1 VGTRGLM
8 SGLVEIQ
15 LLNGLV
21 QGMIYALVAAGLTL
35 IFGMLDIPNFAH
47 GAFYALGAYV
57 AYSVVASTGNF
68 WLAIAVVPIAV
79 AVLGLVIDALAMRR
93 LAREGHVY
101 QILFTLGLVLIVQE
115 AIVLIWGADPT
126 SVAVPR
132 ALDGGIPLGVVQFPY
147 YRLFLAVV
155 AALVIAA
162 VWFALERTR
171 YGAIIRAGIDD
182 PEMVSCIGIDV
193 QRLFTVVFACGVA
206 LAGLAGALI
215 VPLRGGQPA
224 MGNELMATSFAV
236 VVIGGLGSYLGAVVG
251 ALFVGLTEAIMT
263 IVYPPAAEV
272 AIFAAMALVILI
284 RPQGLFGR
292 R

>member
-1 VGTRGLM
+1 M

-15 LLNGLV
+15 LLNGIV

-57 AYSVVASTGNF
+57 AFTVVAATGNF
-68 WLAIAVVPIAV
+68 WLAIAVVPLVV
-79 AVLGLVIDALAMRR
+79 AGVGLVVDAFAMRR
-93 LAREGHVY
+93 LARAGHVY
-101 QILFTLGLVLIVQE
+101 QILFTLGLVLIAQE
-115 AIVLIWGADPT
+115 AIVLIWGANPT
-126 SVAVPR
+126 SVDVPR
-132 ALDGGIPLGVVQFPY
+132 ALDGGVPLGVVSFPY
-147 YRLFLAVV
+147 YRLFLV
-155 AALVIAA
+155 AASALVIGA
-162 VWFALERTR
+162 VWLALERTK

-182 PEMVSCIGIDV
+182 PEMVACIGIDV
-193 QRLFTVVFACGVA
+193 QLLFTIVFGIGVG

-215 VPLRGGQPA
+215 LPIRGGQPA

-251 ALFVGLTEAIMT
+251 GIFVGLTQAIMT
-263 IVYPPAAEV
+263 ILYPAASEV

-284 RPQGLFGR
+284 RPQGLFGKR
-292 R
+292 

>member
-1 VGTRGLM
+1 M

-15 LLNGLV
+15 LLNGVV

-57 AYSVVASTGNF
+57 AYTVIASSGNF
-68 WLAIAVVPIAV
+68 WLAIVIVPVSV
-79 AVLGLVIDALAMRR
+79 AAFGLIVDALAMRR
-93 LAREGHVY
+93 LARAGHVY

-115 AIVLIWGADPT
+115 AIVLLWGADPI
-126 SVAVPR
+126 SADVPR
-132 ALDGGIPLGVVQFPY
+132 GLQGGLPLGAVSFPY
-147 YRLFLAVV
+147 YRLFLVLA
-155 AALVIAA
+155 AALTIAA
-162 VWFALERTR
+162 VWLGLERTK

-182 PEMVSCIGIDV
+182 PEMVDCIGIDV
-193 QRLFTVVFACGVA
+193 QRLFTLVFGVGVA
-206 LAGLAGALI
+206 LAGFAGALI
-215 VPLRGGQPA
+215 LPLRGGQPG
-224 MGNELMATSFAV
+224 MGGELMATSFAV

-251 ALFVGLTEAIMT
+251 GIFVGLTQAVMT
-263 IVYPPAAEV
+263 IVYPAASEV
-272 AIFAAMALVILI
+272 AIFAAMALVILV

>member
-1 VGTRGLM
+1 MVRGGLM

-15 LLNGLV
+15 LLNGVV

-57 AYSVVASTGNF
+57 AFTLISSTGNF
-68 WLAIAVVPIAV
+68 WLAIVVVPLVVGAI
-79 AVLGLVIDALAMRR
+79 GLLVDALAMRR
-93 LAREGHVY
+93 LARAGHVY

-126 SVAVPR
+126 SVDVPSVLGGGVALGAVS
-132 ALDGGIPLGVVQFPY
+132 FPY
-147 YRLFLAVV
+147 YRLFLMAIS
-155 AALVIAA
+155 ALVIAA
-162 VWFALERTR
+162 VWLGLERTK

-182 PEMVSCIGIDV
+182 PEMVGCIGIDV
-193 QRLFTVVFACGVA
+193 QRLFTVVFAVGVG
-206 LAGLAGALI
+206 LAALAGALI
-215 VPLRGGQPA
+215 LPIRGGQPG

-236 VVIGGLGSYLGAVVG
+236 VVIGGLGSYLGAVAG
-251 ALFVGLTEAIMT
+251 GLFVGLTQAVMT
-263 IVYPPAAEV
+263 IVYPAASEV
-272 AIFAAMALVILI
+272 SIFAAMALVILI

>member
-1 VGTRGLM
+1 M
-8 SGLVEIQ
+8 SGLIEIQ
-15 LLNGLV
+15 LLNGIV

-57 AYSVVASTGNF
+57 AFTVVSLTGNF
-68 WLAIAVVPIAV
+68 WLAIAIVPITI
-79 AVLGLVIDALAMRR
+79 AVLGLAVDAFAMRR
-93 LAREGHVY
+93 LARAGHVY

-126 SVAVPR
+126 SIAVP
-132 ALDGGIPLGVVQFPY
+132 AVLSGGVPLGVVSFPF
-147 YRLFLAVV
+147 YRLFLVAV
-155 AALVIAA
+155 AALVIGA
-162 VWFALERTR
+162 VWFGLERTR

-182 PEMVSCIGIDV
+182 PEMVDCIGIDV
-193 QRLFTVVFACGVA
+193 QRVFTIVFAIGVG

-215 VPLRGGQPA
+215 VPIRGGQPG

-251 ALFVGLTEAIMT
+251 GIFVGLTQAIMT
-263 IVYPPAAEV
+263 IVYPAASEV
-272 AIFAAMALVILI
+272 AIFAAMALVILV
-284 RPQGLFGR
+284 RPQGLFGKR
-292 R
+292 

>member
-1 VGTRGLM
+1 M

-15 LLNGLV
+15 LLNGIV

-57 AYSVVASTGNF
+57 AFTVVAATGNF
-68 WLAIAVVPIAV
+68 WLAIAVVPLV
-79 AVLGLVIDALAMRR
+79 VGGLGLIVDAFAMRR
-93 LAREGHVY
+93 LARAGHVY

-126 SVAVPR
+126 SVDVPR
-132 ALDGGIPLGVVQFPY
+132 SLDGGVPMGVVSFPY
-147 YRLFLAVV
+147 YRLFLVGAS
-155 AALVIAA
+155 ALVIGA
-162 VWFALERTR
+162 VWLALERTK

-182 PEMVSCIGIDV
+182 PEMVACIGIDV
-193 QRLFTVVFACGVA
+193 QRLFTVVFGIGVG
-206 LAGLAGALI
+206 LAALAGALI
-215 VPLRGGQPA
+215 LPIRGGQPA

-251 ALFVGLTEAIMT
+251 GIFVGLTQAIMT
-263 IVYPPAAEV
+263 ILYPAASEV

-284 RPQGLFGR
+284 RPQGLFGKR
-292 R
+292 

>member
-1 VGTRGLM
+1 M

-15 LLNGLV
+15 LLNGIV

-57 AYSVVASTGNF
+57 AFTVVAATGNF
-68 WLAIAVVPIAV
+68 WLAIAVVPLVV
-79 AVLGLVIDALAMRR
+79 AGLGVIVDAFAMRR
-93 LAREGHVY
+93 LARAGHVY

-126 SVAVPR
+126 SIDVPR
-132 ALDGGIPLGVVQFPY
+132 ALDGGVPLGVVSFPY
-147 YRLFLAVV
+147 YRLFLVAVS
-155 AALVIAA
+155 ALVIGA
-162 VWFALERTR
+162 VWLGLERTK

-182 PEMVSCIGIDV
+182 PEMVDCIGIDV
-193 QRLFTVVFACGVA
+193 QRLFTVVFAIGVG

-215 VPLRGGQPA
+215 LPIRGGQPA

-251 ALFVGLTEAIMT
+251 GIFVGLTQAVMT
-263 IVYPPAAEV
+263 ILYPAASEV

-284 RPQGLFGR
+284 RPQGLFGKR
-292 R
+292 

>member
-1 VGTRGLM
+1 M

-15 LLNGLV
+15 LLNGIV

-57 AYSVVASTGNF
+57 AFTVVASTGDF
-68 WLAIAVVPIAV
+68 WLAIAVVPLVV
-79 AVLGLVIDALAMRR
+79 AGLGLLVDAFAMRR
-93 LAREGHVY
+93 LARAGHVY

-126 SVAVPR
+126 SVDVPR
-132 ALDGGIPLGVVQFPY
+132 GLDGGVPLGVVSFPY
-147 YRLFLAVV
+147 YRLFLV
-155 AALVIAA
+155 AASALVIGV
-162 VWFALERTR
+162 VWLGLERTK

-182 PEMVSCIGIDV
+182 PEMVDCIGIDV
-193 QRLFTVVFACGVA
+193 QRLFTIVFGIGVG

-215 VPLRGGQPA
+215 LPIRGGQPA
-224 MGNELMATSFAV
+224 MGQELMAISFAV

-251 ALFVGLTEAIMT
+251 GIFVGLTQAIMT
-263 IVYPPAAEV
+263 IVYPAASEV
-272 AIFAAMALVILI
+272 AIFAAMALVILV
-284 RPQGLFGR
+284 RPQGLFGKR
-292 R
+292 

>member
-1 VGTRGLM
+1 M